1 MSVNPD
7 RSGSVSGF
15 SRQNDAREMLEIA
28 PAQRSFPMNKRRIL
42 VIDDEVK
49 VSDLVRILLERTKRY
64 EVRVENRSANAL
76 AAAQE
81 FRPDMI
87 LLDVDMPG
95 KDGGVVAGEMR
106 TLPAT
111 RDVPIVF
118 LTSLVSRAEA
128 GERETIRGGMRF
140 LAKPLDPKVLI
151 EVVDRLSNSLCVQ

>member
-1 MSVNPD
+1 
-7 RSGSVSGF
+7 
-15 SRQNDAREMLEIA
+15 MLEIA

-128 GERETIRGGMRF
+128 G
-140 LAKPLDPKVLI
+140 
-151 EVVDRLSNSLCVQ
+151 